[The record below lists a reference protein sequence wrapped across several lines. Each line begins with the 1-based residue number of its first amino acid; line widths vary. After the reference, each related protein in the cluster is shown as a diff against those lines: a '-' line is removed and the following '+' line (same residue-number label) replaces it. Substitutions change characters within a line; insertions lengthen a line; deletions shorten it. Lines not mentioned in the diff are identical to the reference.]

1 MACAMLVL
9 PELDP
14 NVGATRDISEI
25 FTVRNFKQIKLT
37 SFFYFIDIKFDS
49 YKMKQITVTLN
60 SI

>member
-14 NVGATRDISEI
+14 NVGASRDISEI
-25 FTVRNFKQIKLT
+25 FTVRNFKQVKLT

-49 YKMKQITVTLN
+49 YKRKQ
-60 SI
+60 